1 MSSPGWSGAFAAEPG
16 VGCRWAA
23 TLKGSNK
30 EHLAGEL
37 PALVNPFRGWLRI
50 ALSPWVSPCSTH
62 GYSSSSPPGTAK
74 MSKLQSAPLGRVN

>member
-37 PALVNPFRGWLRI
+37 PALVNPFRGW
-50 ALSPWVSPCSTH
+50 P
-62 GYSSSSPPGTAK
+62 SSVTVGFAMLNPRLFKFVPSGD
-74 MSKLQSAPLGRVN
+74 R